1 MKRYNLFG
9 VLIWALILLGLM
21 GCVKKDVSPVTAGI
35 SLSYAGEAVTP
46 ILGSVTFEPVPAM
59 LSDGTIQITYEL
71 MVSNASRSD
80 FTIESL
86 HVVDPERSD
95 ARILSLVQENIR
107 NLLYLP
113 GATKPTA
120 MLGPSQCGYIRINLT
135 FNDPEAVPR
144 ALDHIL
150 TVTTNNPSP
159 PNILPKMTERV
170 GLIPVN
176 KEPLLIIGP
185 PLSGDRWIAA
195 VVGGEGYHRKTVMPL
210 NGRWVAPERW
220 AVDYIRLDEKNR
232 LLTGDLSR
240 NESYPQYE
248 QKVLAV
254 RDGTILDVK
263 DGMPDLTPPNMPQ
276 NPTIQS
282 AGGNC
287 VLQDIGNGFA
297 AFYAHFSPGSIK
309 VARGERV
316 RKGQVLGLLGN
327 SGNSSGPH
335 LHFHI
340 VKGRLGIAANGF
352 PYVVDSFKLKGQ
364 ADSKDGLQTE
374 LTKPEVPV
382 HILPPQTPGRHRNEM
397 PADLA
402 VVEF

>member
-1 MKRYNLFG
+1 
-9 VLIWALILLGLM
+9 
-21 GCVKKDVSPVTAGI
+21 
-35 SLSYAGEAVTP
+35 
-46 ILGSVTFEPVPAM
+46 
-59 LSDGTIQITYEL
+59 
-71 MVSNASRSD
+71 
-80 FTIESL
+80 
-86 HVVDPERSD
+86 
-95 ARILSLVQENIR
+95 
-107 NLLYLP
+107 
-113 GATKPTA
+113 
-120 MLGPSQCGYIRINLT
+120 
-135 FNDPEAVPR
+135 
-144 ALDHIL
+144 
-150 TVTTNNPSP
+150 
-159 PNILPKMTERV
+159 
-170 GLIPVN
+170 
-176 KEPLLIIGP
+176 
-185 PLSGDRWIAA
+185 
-195 VVGGEGYHRKTVMPL
+195 
-210 NGRWVAPERW
+210 
-220 AVDYIRLDEKNR
+220 
-232 LLTGDLSR
+232 
-240 NESYPQYE
+240 
-248 QKVLAV
+248 
-254 RDGTILDVK
+254 
-263 DGMPDLTPPNMPQ
+263 MPDLTPPNMPQ

-382 HILPPQTPGRHRNEM
+382 NILLPQTPGRHRNEM